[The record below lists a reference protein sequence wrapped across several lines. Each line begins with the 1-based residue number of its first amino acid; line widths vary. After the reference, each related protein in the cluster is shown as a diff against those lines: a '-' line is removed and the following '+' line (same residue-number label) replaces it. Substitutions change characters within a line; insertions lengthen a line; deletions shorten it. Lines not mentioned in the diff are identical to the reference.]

1 MGKQNIPKE
10 VYSSSRGT
18 FNVQTHFLHVRLKY
32 SLDIFTRSLYQNY
45 KVQLEFPSCNLIII
59 IISSSSNILFSLLL
73 TVWIK
78 ASNLYLQTHPPT
90 LLQHTKR
97 LILSLNLLHKE
108 HSGCHTP
115 FFLYG
120 VQLRL
125 DTKLSLWHA
134 NSPEETN
141 AVLNEVNTIH
151 QQVQT
156 TEKGDHYSFFRWWFG

>member
-1 MGKQNIPKE
+1 MYKHTSFTFDSNTRWTFLLVHCIKITKSNYNSPIATLLLLFLPLRIF
-10 VYSSSRGT
+10 YS
-18 FNVQTHFLHVRLKY
+18 HY
-32 SLDIFTRSLYQNY
+32 RSLFEL
-45 KVQLEFPSCNLIII
+45 KLETPTIAF
-59 IISSSSNILFSLLL
+59 
-73 TVWIK
+73 
-78 ASNLYLQTHPPT
+78 LYLQTHPPT

-156 TEKGDHYSFFRWWFG
+156 TEEGDHYSFFRWWFG